1 MAGDPA
7 PPDAPEDSSEN
18 LDNNQNQ
25 DSIMSSP
32 RIEKAWICS
41 KVWLKFYISDKN
53 FLTKVKILG
62 FLNLRLL
69 IKFQDF

>member
-32 RIEKAWICS
+32 RIEKDWSC
-41 KVWLKFYISDKN
+41 
-53 FLTKVKILG
+53 
-62 FLNLRLL
+62 LRFDLSF
-69 IKFQDF
+69 IIR